1 MKTLI
6 TTVLAGVFAIAAS
19 TGFGQTTTQ
28 DKGAAAAYQNP
39 AAEKTQA
46 QKSKEGASEVAKSKA
61 VPKTKS
67 KYDENAAQAI
77 SGSAGSD
84 AAIAKANVDASK
96 KTSRKK
102 PKNWKDLSP
111 EEQAAWQK
119 QMREQS
125 KP

>member
-6 TTVLAGVFAIAAS
+6 TTLVSGAFAIAAS
-19 TGFGQTTTQ
+19 VAFAQTPAQ

-46 QKSKEGASEVAKSKA
+46 QKSKEGAANVAKSKA
-61 VPKTKS
+61 APRTKS
-67 KYDENAAQAI
+67 KYDEQAAQAI

-96 KTSRKK
+96 KTSRQK

-119 QMREQS
+119 QMREQA